1 MEIICIMTGI
11 VVGFALGIIVDNFL
25 NKKLINQVKMA
36 QKEFDRAILLQQD
49 SLMKKFES
57 DITKT
62 CEEISIPICK

>member
-1 MEIICIMTGI
+1 MTGI
-11 VVGFALGIIVDNFL
+11 VVGFAIGIIVDNFL

-57 DITKT
+57 DIAKT
-62 CEEISIPICK
+62 CEKISIPICK